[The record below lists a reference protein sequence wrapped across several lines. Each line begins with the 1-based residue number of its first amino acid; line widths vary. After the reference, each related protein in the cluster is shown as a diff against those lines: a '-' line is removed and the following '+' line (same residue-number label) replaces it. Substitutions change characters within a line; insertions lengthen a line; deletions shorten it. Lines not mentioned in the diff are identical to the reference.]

1 MNKKK
6 TANFTE
12 DADDSP
18 EDEKLKNRITK
29 RLLAVENDEDP
40 RKSMR
45 RSRRM
50 SRNATRSMV
59 GSSMITAEGPDYI
72 PLVD

>member
-1 MNKKK
+1 MKQKK
-6 TANFTE
+6 TGNFPDE
-12 DADDSP
+12 DDSP
-18 EDEKLKNRITK
+18 QEEKPKNRLTK
-29 RLLAVENDEDP
+29 RLLAVENEEDP

-50 SRNATRSMV
+50 SKKTTRSML
-59 GSSMITAEGPDYI
+59 GSSMITAEGQDYI